1 MLIGHAMLLAFQS
14 RWRLRC
20 EAINTLNRIDVS
32 RRLDFSMRLLVIDIP
47 DTLWLY
53 PCKGA
58 TTFKLLL
65 IADQVRR
72 LSSLLYILLL
82 VSMSRGTSNW
92 ALCTCKVTKALCLW
106 DFIWIGSSLWP
117 LMTMIIQLP
126 SKRARSIL

>member
-1 MLIGHAMLLAFQS
+1 MFVGYAMLLAFQS
-14 RWRLRC
+14 RWRLRY
-20 EAINTLNRIDVS
+20 EAINTLDRIDVS

-53 PCKGA
+53 PCEGA
-58 TTFKLLL
+58 TTLKLLL
-65 IADQVRR
+65 ISNQVRG

-82 VSMSRGTSNW
+82 VRMSRDSSHW
-92 ALCTCKVTKALCLW
+92 ALCTCKMTKALCLW

>member
-1 MLIGHAMLLAFQS
+1 MLVGYAMLLAFQS

-20 EAINTLNRIDVS
+20 EAINTLNGIDVS

-58 TTFKLLL
+58 TTFELLL
-65 IADQVRR
+65 IADQVRG

-82 VSMSRGTSNW
+82 VSIS
-92 ALCTCKVTKALCLW
+92 
-106 DFIWIGSSLWP
+106 
-117 LMTMIIQLP
+117 
-126 SKRARSIL
+126 